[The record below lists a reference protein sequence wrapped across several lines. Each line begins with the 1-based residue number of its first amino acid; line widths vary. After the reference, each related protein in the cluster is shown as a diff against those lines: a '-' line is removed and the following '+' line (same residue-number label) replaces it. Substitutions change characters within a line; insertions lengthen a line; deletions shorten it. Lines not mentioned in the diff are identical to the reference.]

1 MFGLSMREK
10 LTALILQR
18 SKDCIPQYIEDM
30 KYSISQSEDSSDE
43 QMEAKLMN
51 IRKNYLDAVTSAV
64 FADLKNMSLKG
75 FYRAQL
81 ALSSPALCGYP
92 DMNFDNGVVAG
103 ALYAICCYA
112 IINKTAKPSDCVSLN
127 HAQHDIMNQALLEI
141 DKSSFF
147 N

>member
-81 ALSSPALCGYP
+81 ASVSYTHLDVYKRQINDFSASNCG
-92 DMNFDNGVVAG
+92 
-103 ALYAICCYA
+103 
-112 IINKTAKPSDCVSLN
+112 
-127 HAQHDIMNQALLEI
+127 
-141 DKSSFF
+141 
-147 N
+147 